1 MHFGMLPNSV
11 SDFGY
16 HLGTSSFTFRSP
28 DHVSVFAYCEKH
40 QKTKKKIARSRR
52 NFEAE
57 QSAFRPAKGSQ
68 DSALGNGPALSVNCV
83 CCHPCDDHGLLHCEA
98 CSTRQPGDGRPGEPS
113 LRNSVY
119 SKENDDVARLSMDR
133 SIFYTECLLGKCSH
147 CWIPGSTYTFYLR
160 GQIPVIHNAS
170 SFSTYLNLQERDQST
185 SGNKKQFTTRSR
197 S

>member
-1 MHFGMLPNSV
+1 MKPSEEERPPRYSQTLCILGCCQILFQTSV
-11 SDFGY
+11 TI
-16 HLGTSSFTFRSP
+16 LELA

-160 GQIPVIHNAS
+160 GKRYNTGITIFAP
-170 SFSTYLNLQERDQST
+170 
-185 SGNKKQFTTRSR
+185 
-197 S
+197 